1 MPVPNTFANATTSI
15 PLSQLDANFATAITL
30 GNTAIQLGNTVST
43 LNNMTLANVTIS
55 SGTVTVANVT
65 VTGVGT
71 FAAGS
76 NTAPSITTA
85 GDTNTGIYF
94 PAADTIAFTEGG
106 AEAMRI
112 DSSGNVGIGTSS
124 PTGKLHAV
132 LSTSYS
138 PGSSWSSSTAVFGG
152 STSVSGAFGIAYD
165 DTNGA
170 GLASIIPG
178 TSYKPIYT
186 NCSEFIVK
194 TNGTTERMRID
205 SSGNLLVGT
214 TTAAGKITVDGTVTL
229 TNQAYAYYALSG
241 TSTATGYASGQT
253 VGVSI
258 WTNDRVSSTEFN
270 ARSDARLKKDV
281 ASIPVEDA
289 FAFINN
295 VPAIHYKWKNNADD
309 GHKFGFLAQDVVKA
323 GFPNLVAQYPDSS
336 IKSETDADGFTS
348 PEGIVLTVNYDQVVP
363 LLVAAIKELKA
374 EIDLLKAKQ

>member
-15 PLSQLDANFATAITL
+15 PLSQLDTNFATAITL

-270 ARSDARLKKDV
+270 ARSDARLKKTLQ
-281 ASIPVEDA
+281 A
-289 FAFINN
+289 F
-295 VPAIHYKWKNNADD
+295 
-309 GHKFGFLAQDVVKA
+309 
-323 GFPNLVAQYPDSS
+323 
-336 IKSETDADGFTS
+336 
-348 PEGIVLTVNYDQVVP
+348 
-363 LLVAAIKELKA
+363 
-374 EIDLLKAKQ
+374 LLKTHLPSLIMFLLSTTNGKIMRMMGISLASWRKM